1 MSNLS
6 QLLNISEILV
16 QFMKNVLK
24 AVNVTIS
31 SYCIV
36 QCRPRS
42 DPREC
47 GVYVES
53 KQNYL
58 NVPRFPDGWVVGTQC
73 RPRSD
78 CSWRSSLIRVYTVC
92 HSICTF
98 WTHYAKVQPP
108 CSNFRTIT
116 ANFSIVQN
124 VLISDDPENPKNLNT
139 NYEKYYQVFNPPK
152 LKFSS

>member
-1 MSNLS
+1 MSHLS
-6 QLLNISEILV
+6 KLLNISEILV

-24 AVNVTIS
+24 AMNVTIS

-58 NVPRFPDGWVVGTQC
+58 NVPRFPDGLVVGTQC

-78 CSWRSSLIRVYTVC
+78 CLWRSSLIRVYTVC

-98 WTHYAKVQPP
+98 WTHYGIVQPP
-108 CSNFRTIT
+108 WPNFRVIT
-116 ANFSIVQN
+116 ANVSDVQN
-124 VLISDDPENPKNLNT
+124 VRISDDPENPKKFEHQLLKNITKFLI
-139 NYEKYYQVFNPPK
+139 PK
-152 LKFSS
+152 N